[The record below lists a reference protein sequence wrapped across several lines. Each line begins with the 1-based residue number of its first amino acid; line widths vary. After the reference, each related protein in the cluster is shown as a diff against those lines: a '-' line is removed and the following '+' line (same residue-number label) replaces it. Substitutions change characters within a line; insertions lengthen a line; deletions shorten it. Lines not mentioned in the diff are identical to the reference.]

1 MATTELVCE
10 TYGIDSPMKSN
21 WKEILKDRLRL
32 YGHRNWLV
40 IADSA
45 YPAHSRQGIETIVA
59 DEGQTIVLARV
70 FAILRACKHI
80 RPTICIDEELRFIA
94 EKDAHGITSHREK
107 LSRLLDG
114 YGVYALPHEEII
126 SRICRVSERF
136 RVLSVKTNTRIPY
149 TSVFFKLE
157 CGYWNADAEARLRAS
172 MPFTDRWANGYDDE
186 GVPLPDSLYPDQG
199 PEAFKESENWPK
211 PAPARRRRR

>member
-1 MATTELVCE
+1 
-10 TYGIDSPMKSN
+10 MKSN
-21 WKEILKDRLRL
+21 WQEILKDRLQL
-32 YGHRNWLV
+32 YGQLNWLV

-59 DEGQTIVLARV
+59 EEEQTIVLARV

-94 EKDAHGITSHREK
+94 EKDAHGVTSHRKK
-107 LSRLLDG
+107 LSRLLEG
-114 YGVYALPHEEII
+114 YSVCALPHREII
-126 SRICRVSERF
+126 SRIYRQSEKF

-157 CGYWNADAEARLRAS
+157 CGYWDAEAEARLRAAI
-172 MPFTDRWANGYDDE
+172 PFRDRWSNGYDDE

-199 PEAFKESENWPK
+199 SEAFKESENWPK
-211 PAPARRRRR
+211 PAPPTRRKR